1 MRRQDLDEIMDTITT
16 ASGVEVLP
24 CSKWKLF
31 VESIRDPMQRFV
43 GKAIERFFYLKITID
58 TKQILKIN
66 NEYFDYENNFNKF

>member
-1 MRRQDLDEIMDTITT
+1 MSEFFLFMIYFQTRILRRQDLDEIMDTITT

-43 GKAIERFFYLKITID
+43 GKAIERFYTLK
-58 TKQILKIN
+58 L
-66 NEYFDYENNFNKF
+66 

>member
-1 MRRQDLDEIMDTITT
+1 MSEFFLSMIYFQTRILRRQDLDEIMDTITT

-43 GKAIERFFYLKITID
+43 GKAIERFYTLK
-58 TKQILKIN
+58 L
-66 NEYFDYENNFNKF
+66 

>member
-43 GKAIERFFYLKITID
+43 GKAIERFNTCTLKLQLTSFFF
-58 TKQILKIN
+58 
-66 NEYFDYENNFNKF
+66 E